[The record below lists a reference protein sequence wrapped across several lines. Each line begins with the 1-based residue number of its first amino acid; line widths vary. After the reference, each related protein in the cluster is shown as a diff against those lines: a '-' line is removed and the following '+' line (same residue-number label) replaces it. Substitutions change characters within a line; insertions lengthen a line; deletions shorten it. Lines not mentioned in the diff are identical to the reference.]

1 MEDCCPLQCGE
12 SARSS
17 VVGSLSHSASMK
29 WRSLEESTP
38 GIDTRTLREQLAE
51 RKDLIAKYVPPDTQ
65 AVHALAIAELQR
77 QRILDRVL
85 PAGAKY
91 PPFELTDHNGNAVS
105 SSEALERGRLVI
117 CFFRGRWCPFCVG
130 QLEAM
135 NRIVPE
141 IKKAA
146 ATLMAI
152 SPQTVQQSFFMA
164 DQHKL
169 RFPLL
174 SDRGNQVA
182 RRFGLVYSVPEYQQ
196 EVYRHAFIN
205 LPFANG
211 DEGWELPIPATFVVD
226 RDETVLYAAA
236 DPNYTTRPE
245 PTRVLERLVD

>member
-1 MEDCCPLQCGE
+1 
-12 SARSS
+12 
-17 VVGSLSHSASMK
+17 
-29 WRSLEESTP
+29 
-38 GIDTRTLREQLAE
+38 
-51 RKDLIAKYVPPDTQ
+51 
-65 AVHALAIAELQR
+65 
-77 QRILDRVL
+77 
-85 PAGAKY
+85 
-91 PPFELTDHNGNAVS
+91 
-105 SSEALERGRLVI
+105 
-117 CFFRGRWCPFCVG
+117 
-130 QLEAM
+130 M

-182 RRFGLVYSVPEYQQ
+182 RRFGLVYRVPEYQQ

-236 DPNYTTRPE
+236 DPDYTTRPE
-245 PTRVLERLVD
+245 PTKILERLAD